1 MALSPSKEIQVRRK
15 WVMHI
20 QTAHDCWAKTPN
32 IVGCYM
38 LRPFA
43 HPVARCLVLLGVVA
57 QSLKLLATCTD
68 ATILNN
74 AAPVCTGIY
83 GLVNSKCAY
92 LPCICRAFQCHF
104 FFFEKLKMPFVIA
117 GRIVQKTTVR
127 LTKVCK
133 YPTPGKH
140 QIAFSSK

>member
-1 MALSPSKEIQVRRK
+1 MALSPSKETQVRRK

-20 QTAHDCWAKTPN
+20 QTVQDCWAKTPN

-43 HPVARCLVLLGVVA
+43 HPVARFWVLLGVVA

-83 GLVNSKCAY
+83 GSVNSKCAN
-92 LPCICRAFQCHF
+92 LPGICQAFQCHF
-104 FFFEKLKMPFVIA
+104 FFLK
-117 GRIVQKTTVR
+117 
-127 LTKVCK
+127 
-133 YPTPGKH
+133 
-140 QIAFSSK
+140 S

>member
-20 QTAHDCWAKTPN
+20 QTAQDCWAKTPN

-68 ATILNN
+68 ATITNN
-74 AAPVCTGIY
+74 VASVCTGIY
-83 GLVNSKCAY
+83 GSVNSKCAN
-92 LPCICRAFQCHF
+92 LPGVCRAFQCHF
-104 FFFEKLKMPFVIA
+104 FFFFEKLKMPYVGA
-117 GRIVQKTTVR
+117 GRIVQKTH
-127 LTKVCK
+127 
-133 YPTPGKH
+133 GE
-140 QIAFSSK
+140 A